1 MAYEMRISDWSSD
14 VCSSDL
20 SAHPQEVHREE
31 QNVYADEE
39 DPEMNL
45 TQELVELPAAD
56 LREPVI
62 EAGKKRKDRAK
73 RQHIM
78 EVGNHIIGVVQ
89 IVVDTTVGQYHAG
102 NAADREEENETDR
115 PDHRSL
121 E

>member
-1 MAYEMRISDWSSD
+1 MRRRPPRSTRTDTLFPYTTLFRS
-14 VCSSDL
+14 
-20 SAHPQEVHREE
+20 
-31 QNVYADEE
+31 DEE

-102 NAADREEENETDR
+102 NAADREIGRASCREGVCQYV
-115 PDHRSL
+115 
-121 E
+121 

>member
-1 MAYEMRISDWSSD
+1 MRISDWSSD

-20 SAHPQEVHREE
+20 TSVIRDTPGHSAHPQEVHREE

-89 IVVDTTVGQYHAG
+89 IVVDTTEIGRASCRERVCQYV
-102 NAADREEENETDR
+102 
-115 PDHRSL
+115 
-121 E
+121 

>member
-1 MAYEMRISDWSSD
+1 MRISDWSSD

-20 SAHPQEVHREE
+20 GHSAHPQEVYREE

-45 TQELVELPAAD
+45 TQELVEFPVAD
-56 LREPVI
+56 LQETVI

-78 EVGNHIIGVVQ
+78 EVAKHICDVVK
-89 IVVDTTVGQYHAG
+89 IVVNTPVAQSHAG
-102 NAADREEENETDR
+102 TVSTRQQKNTNDNPYHPRY
-115 PDHRSL
+115 L
-121 E
+121 

>member
-1 MAYEMRISDWSSD
+1 MRISDWSSD

-20 SAHPQEVHREE
+20 PQEVHREE

-62 EAGKKRKDRAK
+62 EAGKKRTDRAK

-89 IVVDTTVGQYHAG
+89 IVVDTTVGQYHDG
-102 NAADREEENETDR
+102 NAAHREIGR
-115 PDHRSL
+115 PSCRERVCHSV
-121 E
+121 

>member
-1 MAYEMRISDWSSD
+1 
-14 VCSSDL
+14 
-20 SAHPQEVHREE
+20 
-31 QNVYADEE
+31 
-39 DPEMNL
+39 MNL

-102 NAADREEENETDR
+102 NAAAREEENETDR
-115 PDHRSL
+115 ERKSVVEGKSVSVRVDPGGRPVIKKKKRKED
-121 E
+121 

>member
-1 MAYEMRISDWSSD
+1 MWIFKWVFLFFFKQKTAYELRISDWSSD

-20 SAHPQEVHREE
+20 
-31 QNVYADEE
+31 
-39 DPEMNL
+39 EMNL

-102 NAADREEENETDR
+102 NAADREEEIGR
-115 PDHRSL
+115 AHV
-121 E
+121 

>member
-1 MAYEMRISDWSSD
+1 MRISDWSSD

-20 SAHPQEVHREE
+20 TSVIRDTPGHSAHPQEVHREE

-78 EVGNHIIGVVQ
+78 EVGNH
-89 IVVDTTVGQYHAG
+89 
-102 NAADREEENETDR
+102 RSEEHTSELQ
-115 PDHRSL
+115 SL
-121 E
+121 MRTSYDVFCLKQKN